1 MEDIGIKREII
12 KTKSKVYNSFP
23 SVNCGPID
31 ITKAKN
37 ELEWSPSSVVIF
49 R

>member
-1 MEDIGIKREII
+1 MDDLGIKREII
-12 KTKSKVYNSFP
+12 KTKSKVYNTFP

-37 ELEWSPSSVVIF
+37 EIFWSPSSIVILK
-49 R
+49 